1 MARLFRLMNLNVLF
15 SSLTFAGFKFDMS
28 AASPATISTCLRH
41 IDYIG
46 SPRNGTKET
55 ADTQRALKRE
65 SIYREYRGKREPTTT
80 ICVRTSN

>member
-28 AASPATISTCLRH
+28 AASATISTCLRH